1 MSLALLDTGVIQ
13 TAFEVADDIVG
24 REDSRIVDEF
34 CGHEFLCRVVGRRVV
49 IRDGLLGLDGRLVD
63 EVQPGVGGVRD
74 GAASSSMTQTS
85 IQYRPP
91 SFGFR

>member
-1 MSLALLDTGVIQ
+1 MIQ
-13 TAFEVADDIVG
+13 TAFEIADDIVG

-34 CGHEFLCRVVGRRVV
+34 CGHEFLCLVVGCRVV
-49 IRDGLLGLDGRLVD
+49 IRDGLLGLDGWLVD
-63 EVQPGVGGVRD
+63 EVQPGVGGV
-74 GAASSSMTQTS
+74 GMGGFSSMTQTS